1 MAHSPPQTQT
11 LNLPSLLFVILLI
24 AFSIHYFFFSKP
36 PSSSASRRD
45 RNAANPEHIEQIAQ
59 MFPQLSR
66 RDIQWDL
73 QRNGG
78 SVQATTER
86 VLSGRGLE
94 RVCLPVQFPT
104 ERNARDLL
112 GISGLNHLQPPPSF
126 QPIQPPPTSATSA
139 PPPPKSSHPDLITRY
154 NLASRVFAGS
164 LPEASTPGEA
174 QKAPV
179 WSQNKAER
187 QTLLQ
192 KRREDMVLA
201 ARRKLEEREREK
213 ARGGT

>member
-94 RVCLPVQFPT
+94 R
-104 ERNARDLL
+104 
-112 GISGLNHLQPPPSF
+112 PPPSF

>member
-1 MAHSPPQTQT
+1 MAEQT
-11 LNLPSLLFVILLI
+11 LNLPSLFLALALLGL
-24 AFSIHYFFFSKP
+24 SIRYFFFS
-36 PSSSASRRD
+36 PSSSSTRAVSD
-45 RNAANPEHIEQIAQ
+45 RNTANPEHIEQIAQ

-94 RVCLPVQFPT
+94 R
-104 ERNARDLL
+104 
-112 GISGLNHLQPPPSF
+112 PPPSF
-126 QPIQPPPTSATSA
+126 QPIQPPASSSSTAPAA

-154 NLASRVFAGS
+154 KLESRISQPHVTR
-164 LPEASTPGEA
+164 PEEEKPKPPT
-174 QKAPV
+174 
-179 WSQNKAER
+179 WSQNKTER

-201 ARRKLEEREREK
+201 ARRKLEEKERERAVK
-213 ARGGT
+213 

>member
-1 MAHSPPQTQT
+1 MAEQT
-11 LNLPSLLFVILLI
+11 LNLPSLFLVLVILI
-24 AFSIHYFFFSKP
+24 ASIRYFFFTA
-36 PSSSASRRD
+36 PSTSTRTASD
-45 RNAANPEHIEQIAQ
+45 RNTANPEHIEQIAQ

-94 RVCLPVQFPT
+94 R
-104 ERNARDLL
+104 
-112 GISGLNHLQPPPSF
+112 PPPSF
-126 QPIQPPPTSATSA
+126 QPIQPPASSSSNNPT
-139 PPPPKSSHPDLITRY
+139 PPPPHRSSHPDLLTRY
-154 NLASRVFAGS
+154 KLHHRLSQ
-164 LPEASTPGEA
+164 PEVTKSKEEDKPKPPT
-174 QKAPV
+174 

-187 QTLLQ
+187 QALLQ

-201 ARRKLEEREREK
+201 ARRKFEEKERRERAEK
-213 ARGGT
+213 